1 MLRRITFAAAAL
13 LAAGAS
19 PVLAQSCDTRFTVVN
34 QSQVTINEFYFS
46 PASSNAWG
54 PDRFGNGVLPGGR
67 QLDMDTGRP
76 GPHDFKAVAANGSA
90 LELRN
95 VDICRVSRLVINP
108 VGVFLAE

>member
-1 MLRRITFAAAAL
+1 MLRRIMFAAAIL

-34 QSQVTINEFYFS
+34 QSQITINEFYFS
-46 PASSNAWG
+46 PSSSSGWG
-54 PDRFGNGVLPGGR
+54 NDRFGNGVLAGGR
-67 QLDMDTGRP
+67 QLNMDTGRP
-76 GPHDFKAVAANGSA
+76 GPHDFKAVAANGAA

-95 VDICRVSRLVINP
+95 VDICRISRVIINP

>member
-1 MLRRITFAAAAL
+1 MLRRISLAAAIL

-34 QSQVTINEFYFS
+34 QSQITINEFYFS
-46 PASSNAWG
+46 PSSSGGWG
-54 PDRFGNGVLPGGR
+54 NDRFGNGVLPGGR
-67 QLDMDTGRP
+67 ELAMDAGAP
-76 GPHDFKAVAANGSA
+76 GAHDFKAVAANGSA

-95 VDICRVSRLVINP
+95 VDICRISRVIINP